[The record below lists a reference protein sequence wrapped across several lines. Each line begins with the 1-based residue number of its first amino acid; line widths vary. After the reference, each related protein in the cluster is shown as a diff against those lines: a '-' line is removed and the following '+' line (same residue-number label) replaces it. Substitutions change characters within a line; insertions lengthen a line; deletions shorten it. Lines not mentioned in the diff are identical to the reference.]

1 MKHTQQRDYKT
12 TNNMPKR
19 YMCIW
24 LPFFG
29 TDRAEKEQPERRKAP
44 FVLTLAQNGRIKIQA
59 ANRPA
64 LQEGLSCGMVFAD
77 AQAILPQLE
86 SSTYDSILL
95 SQTLK
100 ALGEWCI
107 RFAPIVDLQ
116 TPDGIVLDISGCAHL
131 WGGEEK
137 YGNNIIDRLDQGGYQ
152 AQAAIADTIG
162 AAWAVARHTQRLSI
176 VPTTQQAQALSG
188 LPPSALRISQQ
199 IQQRLHKLGFRY
211 IEEFMLIPK
220 STLRRRFGDELI
232 TRLEQAL
239 GTQPEHI
246 TSIEPIPIYQERL
259 SCLEP
264 ISTNTGIQIALER
277 LLSALC
283 DRLKNEEKGLRQG
296 VFRGYRI
303 DGNLQSIHIGT
314 GRASCNPSHLFKLF
328 DLKIP
333 EIEPALGIE
342 LFVLEATLVE
352 NSILPQEGLWLTKGG
367 QPEIAE
373 LLDNIAAKLGPQR
386 IHRFLPSAHHWP
398 ERAIEPTV
406 SLDMQPQSNWP
417 NHTLRP
423 LHLLTQPEPIE
434 VMVPLPD
441 YPPALFRHRKKV
453 YKLVKADGP
462 ERIEQEWWISNEQ
475 PRDYYRVEDEKG
487 ARYWLFRSGYYGQGD
502 PKWFLHGYFT

>member
-1 MKHTQQRDYKT
+1 
-12 TNNMPKR
+12 MPRR

-44 FVLTLAQNGRIKIQA
+44 FVLTLAQNGRVKIQA

-64 LQEGLSCGMVFAD
+64 LQEGISCGMVLAD

-86 SSTYDSILL
+86 SAIYDANSLN
-95 SQTLK
+95 QTLQ

-116 TPDGIVLDISGCAHL
+116 APDGIVLDISGCAHL

-137 YGNNIIDRLDQGGYQ
+137 YGNHIIDRIAQGGYQ

-162 AAWAVARHTQRLSI
+162 TAWAVARHTQRLTI
-176 VPTTQQAQALSG
+176 VSTAQQAQALSG
-188 LPPSALRISQQ
+188 LPPAALRISLQT
-199 IQQRLHKLGFRY
+199 QQRLHKLGFRY
-211 IEEFMLIPK
+211 IEEFMHIPK

-232 TRLEQAL
+232 CRLGQAL
-239 GTQPEHI
+239 GTEQEHI
-246 TSIEPIPIYQERL
+246 SPIEPIPSYQERL
-259 SCLEP
+259 SCLDP
-264 ISTNTGIQIALER
+264 ISTSTGIQIALER
-277 LLSALC
+277 LLTTLC
-283 DRLKNEEKGLRQG
+283 DRLRKEEKGLRQA

-303 DGNLQSIHIGT
+303 DGNVQTIHIGT
-314 GRASCNPSHLFKLF
+314 GRASSNPTHLFKLF
-328 DLKIP
+328 DLKVP
-333 EIEPALGIE
+333 NIEPALGIE
-342 LFVLEATLVE
+342 LFVLEATLIE
-352 NSILPQEGLWLTKGG
+352 NSILPQEGLWQTKGG
-367 QPEIAE
+367 QSEIAE
-373 LLDNIAAKLGPQR
+373 LLDNIAAKIGSGS

-398 ERAIEPTV
+398 ERTIEPTS
-406 SLDMQPQSNWP
+406 SLDTQPQSDWP
-417 NHTLRP
+417 RHALRP
-423 LHLLTQPEPIE
+423 LHLLAHPEPIE

-441 YPPALFRHRKKV
+441 YPPALFRHRKKI

-462 ERIEQEWWISNEQ
+462 ERIEQEWWISDEQ

-502 PKWFLHGYFT
+502 PEWFLHGYFT